1 MSLLF
6 QKKDQ
11 ETNKQINRSKKRK
24 TSRTRRKQRGRG
36 GGGWGGKRRREE
48 VSLPLSHHT
57 PRATRDD
64 WGRVSHSIAL
74 IEGIEKNKR
83 MFDDYCLTDR

>member
-24 TSRTRRKQRGRG
+24 TSRTRRKQRGKG

-83 MFDDYCLTDR
+83 IFDDYCLTDR

>member
-1 MSLLF
+1 MSLIF
-6 QKKDQ
+6 QKKKQ
-11 ETNKQINRSKKRK
+11 KTNKQINRPKKK
-24 TSRTRRKQRGRG
+24 KNVTHTAEPGRG
-36 GGGWGGKRRREE
+36 GKGRREE

-74 IEGIEKNKR
+74 IEGIEKNER
-83 MFDDYCLTDR
+83 MFDDYC

>member
-11 ETNKQINRSKKRK
+11 ETNKQINRPKKRK
-24 TSRTRRKQRGRG
+24 TSRTRRKQRGKG

-74 IEGIEKNKR
+74 IEGIEKNER
-83 MFDDYCLTDR
+83 MFNDYCLTDR